1 MNPMSD
7 RTAAPFSASA
17 QAGAQAS
24 ASAQATAPAATLLR
38 ARPLRAVSARRLVSP
53 FAALAPLALLAV
65 LSPLTSKTAFA
76 DEIVQP
82 TDIAVADDALAAVGR
97 VSLVLGRAYLERDGD
112 RETVVA
118 GAAVSVG
125 DRVYTEAGGHVH
137 VRFVDDALVSVRP
150 SSTLEIVRYDYDAS
164 QPQNSAVKFELSEGV
179 ARAISGEAAKSARE
193 RFRLNTPI
201 AAIGVRGT
209 DFVVSANSRTTR
221 ALVNE
226 GAIVMAP
233 FSSECSSDAL
243 GPCAVD
249 AVELSQNNLQMLEVD
264 TLARSPRL
272 VASASARS
280 AAAVRQSRDAAQTED
295 GATANTELA
304 ANDAAGDTA
313 GGSDAGSGLENSLE
327 SSLESSLETTEVY
340 LESVAN
346 EKVNNEVAS
355 AASSASQPDSAVDPE
370 IPVPETPPVVLADF
384 TPAAALSA
392 DAVASSQ
399 LVWGRWAEGFATG
412 GNLLSVD
419 WDSAR
424 ADREVTVSASS
435 GFILYRNEPD
445 GGRVD
450 QDLSLVRFD
459 LDKAEAYY
467 DSTNGVVAMRV
478 GGGSLELDFVKNAF
492 ATALNLDHA
501 ATGEIDFVA
510 DGRIA
515 DGGYLLLKTDSQ
527 RVTGAVATDGSEA
540 AYYFEQQLG
549 DGSIQGLTLWGAQ

>member
-1 MNPMSD
+1 
-7 RTAAPFSASA
+7 
-17 QAGAQAS
+17 
-24 ASAQATAPAATLLR
+24 
-38 ARPLRAVSARRLVSP
+38 
-53 FAALAPLALLAV
+53 
-65 LSPLTSKTAFA
+65 
-76 DEIVQP
+76 
-82 TDIAVADDALAAVGR
+82 
-97 VSLVLGRAYLERDGD
+97 
-112 RETVVA
+112 
-118 GAAVSVG
+118 
-125 DRVYTEAGGHVH
+125 
-137 VRFVDDALVSVRP
+137 
-150 SSTLEIVRYDYDAS
+150 
-164 QPQNSAVKFELSEGV
+164 
-179 ARAISGEAAKSARE
+179 
-193 RFRLNTPI
+193 
-201 AAIGVRGT
+201 
-209 DFVVSANSRTTR
+209 
-221 ALVNE
+221 
-226 GAIVMAP
+226 
-233 FSSECSSDAL
+233 
-243 GPCAVD
+243 
-249 AVELSQNNLQMLEVD
+249 
-264 TLARSPRL
+264 
-272 VASASARS
+272 
-280 AAAVRQSRDAAQTED
+280 VRQSRDAAQTEG

-304 ANDAAGDTA
+304 ANDAADDTA

-370 IPVPETPPVVLADF
+370 IPVRETPPVVLADF

-392 DAVASSQ
+392 DSAASSQ

-445 GGRVD
+445 GARVN